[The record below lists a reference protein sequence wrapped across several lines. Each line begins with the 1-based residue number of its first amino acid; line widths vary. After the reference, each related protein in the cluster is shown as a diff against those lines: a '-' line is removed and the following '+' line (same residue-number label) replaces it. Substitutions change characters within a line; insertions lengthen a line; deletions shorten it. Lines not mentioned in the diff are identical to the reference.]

1 MPPKPAI
8 MVVIQFMGISIN
20 GFGIGNPAMGG
31 INTNSEQYKA
41 AARDNLAG
49 IIEAEMMMKELK
61 EEILEKM
68 EEKGFQESFETNG
81 LKVTYKKASTRS
93 SIDSKKLKEE
103 EPSVY
108 EKYLK
113 ESPVKSSISLEFLW

>member
-1 MPPKPAI
+1 MNNLVEIKDNK
-8 MVVIQFMGISIN
+8 ISIN
-20 GFGIGNPAMGG
+20 EET
-31 INTNSEQYKA
+31 INKMRELEKV
-41 AARDNLAG
+41 RL
-49 IIEAEMMMKELK
+49 EAEMMMKEIK

-93 SIDSKKLKEE
+93 SIDTKKLKEE